1 MFSDVVLDIS
11 GVELGDS
18 VELLVPV
25 RGWTGGGSEGPVLV
39 ALTDGNGTNSKN
51 VKTGKQ
57 TITMILVCSE

>member
-11 GVELGDS
+11 GVELEDS

-25 RGWTGGGSEGPVLV
+25 RGFIGGGSEGPVV

-51 VKTGKQ
+51 VKMGKQ